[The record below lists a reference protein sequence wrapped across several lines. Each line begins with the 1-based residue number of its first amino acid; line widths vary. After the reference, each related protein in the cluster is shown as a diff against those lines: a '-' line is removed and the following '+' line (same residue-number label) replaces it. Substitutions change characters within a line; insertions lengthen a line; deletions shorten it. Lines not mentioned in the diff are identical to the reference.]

1 MLKRI
6 SCIFGLFL
14 AVAVLTTQAQKEKK
28 TYELI
33 YSDIQIIRQQLER
46 LDQQVQQNQEDIQAL
61 SLQIAELL
69 QATRLFR
76 SEQASFQAEQKNIPS
91 QYQVLMQRMD
101 SIRNELALVA
111 EKLIEIQRASL
122 PSAVAEETDEEPPP
136 EGQAEMEAPPQEQGE
151 EQREEP
157 PPSTLP
163 PGLSPQEV
171 YNMARSDYLKGNF
184 QLAIESFSIY
194 KDHFPESPLVDNAL
208 YWIGE
213 CYFSQQK
220 YQEAI
225 SQFDDLILSYPQGD
239 KIASAY
245 LKKGISLMEMEKNE
259 EALAVFKTLIGKF
272 PLEEETRIAQQ
283 KIKDLGIR

>member
-1 MLKRI
+1 MWKRI
-6 SCIFGLFL
+6 SCVFGLLL
-14 AVAVLTTQAQKEKK
+14 AVSILTTQAQKEKK

-61 SLQIAELL
+61 SLQVAELL

-76 SEQASFQAEQKNIPS
+76 SEQASFQTEQKDIPA
-91 QYQVLMQRMD
+91 QYQVLLQRMD
-101 SIRNELALVA
+101 SIRTELALVA

-122 PSAVAEETDEEPPP
+122 PSSSMQETVEEPLS
-136 EGQAEMEAPPQEQGE
+136 EERTEAEAPPQERGE
-151 EQREEP
+151 EREEP

-171 YNMARSDYLKGNF
+171 YNMARSDYLRGNF
-184 QLAIESFSIY
+184 QLAVESFSIY

-239 KIASAY
+239 KIAAAY
-245 LKKGISLMEMEKNE
+245 LKKGISLMEMDKNE

-272 PLEEETRIAQQ
+272 PLEEETKIAQK
-283 KIKDLGIR
+283 KIKELGIR

>member
-1 MLKRI
+1 MRKRI
-6 SCIFGLFL
+6 SCGLCLLLVFSL
-14 AVAVLTTQAQKEKK
+14 FTVQAQKEKK

-33 YSDIQIIRQQLER
+33 YSDIQIIKQQLEK
-46 LDQQVQQNQEDIQAL
+46 LGKQVEQNQEDIHAL
-61 SLQIAELL
+61 SQQIAELL
-69 QATRLFR
+69 QATRLYR
-76 SEQASFQAEQKNIPS
+76 SEQTNFQAEQKNIPA
-91 QYQVLMQRMD
+91 QYQILLQRMD
-101 SIRNELALVA
+101 SIRTELALVA

-122 PSAVAEETDEEPPP
+122 PPETEGETAEDAPTEEQSEAETQVQKEGEEL
-136 EGQAEMEAPPQEQGE
+136 QDPPQ
-151 EQREEP
+151 
-157 PPSTLP
+157 STLP

-171 YNMARSDYLKGNF
+171 YNMARSDYLRGNF
-184 QLAIESFSIY
+184 QLAIESFTIY

-225 SQFDDLILSYPQGD
+225 VQFDDLILSYPQGD
-239 KIASAY
+239 KIAAAY

-272 PLEEETRIAQQ
+272 PLEEETKIAQQ
-283 KIKDLGIR
+283 KIKELGIR

>member
-1 MLKRI
+1 MWKRFFCSI
-6 SCIFGLFL
+6 GLL
-14 AVAVLTTQAQKEKK
+14 LTVTILITQAQKEKK

-33 YSDIQIIRQQLER
+33 YSDIQIIKQQLER
-46 LDQQVQQNQEDIQAL
+46 LDQQVLQNQEDIRAL
-61 SLQIAELL
+61 SLQVAELL

-76 SEQASFQAEQKNIPS
+76 SEQTSFQAEQKDIPA
-91 QYQVLMQRMD
+91 QYQILLQRMD
-101 SIRNELALVA
+101 SIRSELALVA

-122 PSAVAEETDEEPPP
+122 PVEATEEKVENPPSEQKTEAVP
-136 EGQAEMEAPPQEQGE
+136 PPQEQGE
-151 EQREEP
+151 EREEP
-157 PPSTLP
+157 PLTTLP

-220 YQEAI
+220 YQDAI

-239 KIASAY
+239 KTAAAY

-259 EALAVFKTLIGKF
+259 EAMAVFKTLIGKF
-272 PLEEETRIAQQ
+272 PLEEETKIAQQ
-283 KIKDLGIR
+283 KIKELGIR